1 MQPLNRRAESIC
13 ETPRPGLFPG
23 QLAKTVGLSGC
34 PQGAGASGDWAGQ
47 GEDRLELAALSSN
60 LCSATYW
67 QGDFSEPQFPH
78 LLNGN
83 NQAT

>member
-1 MQPLNRRAESIC
+1 M
-13 ETPRPGLFPG
+13 
-23 QLAKTVGLSGC
+23 K
-34 PQGAGASGDWAGQ
+34 PQGQGFSQDSWQRQWDSVGARREQGIWGLGRAGCRQ
-47 GEDRLELAALSSN
+47 TLELAALSSN

>member
-1 MQPLNRRAESIC
+1 MP
-13 ETPRPGLFPG
+13 
-23 QLAKTVGLSGC
+23 
-34 PQGAGASGDWAGQ
+34 AGSRGIW
-47 GEDRLELAALSSN
+47 ELARAGCRQTLKLAILSSN